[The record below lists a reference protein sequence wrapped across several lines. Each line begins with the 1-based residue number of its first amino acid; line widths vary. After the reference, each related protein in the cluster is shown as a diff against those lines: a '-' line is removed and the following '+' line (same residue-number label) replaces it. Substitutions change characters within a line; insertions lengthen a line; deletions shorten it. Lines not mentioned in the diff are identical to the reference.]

1 MRGAIRTVVGAA
13 ATGLLVLAMSNPAA
27 AVTMEYDTA
36 VRDTSSVP
44 NEFCVGSGNVAA
56 TGCFKPYGDVVF
68 ASDHAADTDAVYT
81 LWQNQLRDSTGT
93 WGLYRN
99 GKCTY
104 SEGAYSKGACNK
116 EMYEHSIRNAWGGTG
131 SRVRVMACVDD
142 IGDDTCGSWSSW
154 IYND

>member
-36 VRDTSSVP
+36 VRDRSSDAGT
-44 NEFCVGSGNVAA
+44 CVGTSNIAA

-68 ASDHAADTDAVYT
+68 ASDTSFDGAEVYT

-99 GKCTY
+99 GKCSWDGGGFTM
-104 SEGAYSKGACNK
+104 GACNK
-116 EMYEHSIRNAWGGTG
+116 EMYEDSSRNAWGGTG
-131 SRVRVMACVDD
+131 SRVRVKACVNDL
-142 IGDDTCGSWSSW
+142 GDDTCSSWSSW